1 MGLKEHR
8 SCMWLFWVERL
19 FGVTILL
26 LFCCSVAQLFS
37 TLCETMDI
45 TFTISWRLL
54 KLMSTEWV
62 MPSIRPRQMRS
73 IFIQGEP
80 ELSLP
85 AVLPAVLTALPLAP
99 ASSSLQ
105 CPPWGPDQGE
115 EGQKGGNWAPLYF
128 TSATWTWSTLFSPL
142 YFRQFLGLYIWTL
155 SPTGALGLSG
165 PERIYFG
172 LLANRKLVRTWSACL
187 ETTNTRI
194 DWAPLGLN
202 TAVNKTDENSYP
214 HRAWLLMGSSR

>member
-1 MGLKEHR
+1 MINSSLLKQNNWSGALFFIVNGLKI
-8 SCMWLFWVERL
+8 
-19 FGVTILL
+19 VTKYFFFYHCHI
-26 LFCCSVAQLFS
+26 FSSVQSLSRVQLFVS
-37 TLCETMDI
+37 PWTTACQASLS
-45 TFTISWRLL
+45 FTISHSLL

-128 TSATWTWSTLFSPL
+128 TSAT
-142 YFRQFLGLYIWTL
+142 
-155 SPTGALGLSG
+155 
-165 PERIYFG
+165 
-172 LLANRKLVRTWSACL
+172 
-187 ETTNTRI
+187 
-194 DWAPLGLN
+194 
-202 TAVNKTDENSYP
+202 
-214 HRAWLLMGSSR
+214 